1 MLAVTQLVGFGAAR
15 RNPPVMRS
23 RATYVAASSL
33 SSHPVTLPAAVEPGD
48 LLLLFGTNI
57 GATDISSMAGW
68 SPLFNDS
75 SSQSR
80 NVHLACFYRI
90 ADGSEGSTAS
100 VAMSAATSSF
110 MALTFCIKDGK
121 APVAGTS
128 AAGQGATSDPPAV
141 ASPAGAVPTLFLA
154 VSQFTEAANNLS
166 SYPSGYENGQWQNNT
181 NGNSKMAS
189 AERTATLSSE
199 NPGVFTWS
207 GSGSWIANTVAVA
220 AA

>member
-1 MLAVTQLVGFGAAR
+1 
-15 RNPPVMRS
+15 
-23 RATYVAASSL
+23 
-33 SSHPVTLPAAVEPGD
+33 
-48 LLLLFGTNI
+48 
-57 GATDISSMAGW
+57 
-68 SPLFNDS
+68 
-75 SSQSR
+75 
-80 NVHLACFYRI
+80 
-90 ADGSEGSTAS
+90 
-100 VAMSAATSSF
+100 
-110 MALTFCIKDGK
+110 
-121 APVAGTS
+121 
-128 AAGQGATSDPPAV
+128 V